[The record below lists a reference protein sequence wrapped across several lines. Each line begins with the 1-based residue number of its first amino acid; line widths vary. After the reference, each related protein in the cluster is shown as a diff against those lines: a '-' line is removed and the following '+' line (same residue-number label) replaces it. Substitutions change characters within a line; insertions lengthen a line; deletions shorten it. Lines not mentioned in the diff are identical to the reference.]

1 MTWQELSSKQE
12 NPEQTERYNKVAAGC
27 TRALEAGGEEL
38 TKWLRG
44 IAEGGSYAPGRQPS
58 DVAYAEGKRA
68 LAVMMLKL
76 GGVYD

>member
-1 MTWQELSSKQE
+1 MAWQDLSSKPD
-12 NPEQTERYNKVAAGC
+12 NPEHQERHNKVAAGC
-27 TRALEAGGEEL
+27 VRALEAGGDEL

-44 IAEGGSYAPGRQPS
+44 IAEGGSYAPGRQPT

-68 LAVMMLKL
+68 LAVAILKL